1 MTEQVRTEQNGSA
14 GPVQSEPTASQFPVS
29 AAFLFALQGIR
40 LRLGRMVLVFMGISL
55 AMAFTGAL
63 LATDVLYR
71 YIPAGA
77 GGPQQSASSFRWMWV
92 AVALLISTS
101 GTLNAI
107 LMSVT
112 ERIKEIGTLKC
123 LGARSIHIV
132 EIFVFESGLLGLL
145 GGLVGGIVGYL
156 FAVFSFAVN
165 ISSRYLSAEAVMQAS
180 QVILV
185 CLGISVA
192 LALLASVIP
201 VMVAARIEPASA
213 MRYEV

>member
-1 MTEQVRTEQNGSA
+1 MDS
-14 GPVQSEPTASQFPVS
+14 SQFPIS

-55 AMAFTGAL
+55 SMAFTGSL

-71 YIPAGA
+71 QLPVEAAGA
-77 GGPQQSASSFRWMWV
+77 NQASATAFRWMWV

-123 LGARSIHIV
+123 LGAKNIHIV
-132 EIFVFESGLLGLL
+132 EIFFFESALLGFL
-145 GGLVGGIVGYL
+145 GGLTGGVVGYL
-156 FAVFSFAVN
+156 FAVLTFAIN
-165 ISSRYLSAEAVMQAS
+165 ISSRYLSAEVLLQAS
-180 QVILV
+180 QVILW
-185 CLGISVA
+185 CLGISMT
-192 LALLASVIP
+192 LALLASIIP
-201 VMVAARIEPASA
+201 VLVAARIEPASA

>member
-1 MTEQVRTEQNGSA
+1 MAQHDR
-14 GPVQSEPTASQFPVS
+14 PRPTATQLATQYASSQFPLS

-40 LRLGRMVLVFMGISL
+40 LRLGRLALVFMGISL
-55 AMAFTGAL
+55 SMAFTGSL
-63 LATDVLYR
+63 LATDLLYR
-71 YIPAGA
+71 HLPADATGDGQSSA
-77 GGPQQSASSFRWMWV
+77 GSFRWMWV

-123 LGARSIHIV
+123 LGAKSVHVV
-132 EIFVFESGLLGLL
+132 EIFIFEAALLGFLGGL
-145 GGLVGGIVGYL
+145 SGGLVGYG
-156 FAVFSFAVN
+156 FAVLSFAVN
-165 ISSRYLSAEAVMQAS
+165 ISTKYLTTAVLFQAS
-180 QVILV
+180 QVVLW
-185 CLGISVA
+185 CLGISMT

-201 VMVAARIEPASA
+201 VLAAARIEPASA